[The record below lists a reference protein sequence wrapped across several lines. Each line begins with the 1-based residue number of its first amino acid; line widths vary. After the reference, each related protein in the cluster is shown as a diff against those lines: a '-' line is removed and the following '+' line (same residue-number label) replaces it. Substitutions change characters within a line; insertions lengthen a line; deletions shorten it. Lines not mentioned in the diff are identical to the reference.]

1 MEEVCSYEEVKEV
14 YESEEKTMKF
24 WRGYINTL
32 YSVRD
37 PAQWP
42 QRSDSVFVVL
52 PLLGLAL
59 LFIFVLFVIWRC
71 QLHKVSGPR
80 PSYNSQSRF
89 LQSRSSRSLP
99 RVIVYRETSAHHQQE
114 LSATRTSFHNNV
126 TLRPPQRPHTS
137 LSSCSPPPSYEEV
150 TGTHGS
156 GEMPAASY
164 CDPPPKYEDIVED
177 AGK

>member
-14 YESEEKTMKF
+14 YESEEKTIKF

-37 PAQWP
+37 PSQWP

-59 LFIFVLFVIWRC
+59 LIVFVLFVIWRC
-71 QLHKVSGPR
+71 QLQKFSGHR
-80 PSYNSQSRF
+80 PSYTSQNRF
-89 LQSRSSRSLP
+89 IQSRSTRSLP
-99 RVIVYRETSAHHQQE
+99 RVIVYRETAPHHQQDVH
-114 LSATRTSFHNNV
+114 ATRYNLPNQGN
-126 TLRPPQRPHTS
+126 LRPSQRPTPS

-150 TGTHGS
+150 TGAHDHRERS
-156 GEMPAASY
+156 GASY
-164 CDPPPKYEDIVED
+164 SEPPPKYEDIVEE
-177 AGK
+177 AAK